1 MQRPRL
7 ARVLLKSERR
17 RGSVV
22 SPQELSPP
30 VLVLVLA
37 SVSMWMELFPI
48 PPPIRTSFR
57 V

>member
-1 MQRPRL
+1 MQRLQL

-17 RGSVV
+17 RRSAV

-30 VLVLVLA
+30 VLV
-37 SVSMWMELFPI
+37 SIRMELFPI
-48 PPPIRTSFR
+48 PPPMRTSFR